1 MKINNEVVFSN
12 DLVSKYEKEH
22 DENKFWNK
30 IKKVGS
36 KIGVTPIYLVFILY
50 HSIKSSSIPIMNKA
64 PIIGALGY
72 FTSFIDVVPDITPL
86 VGYCDD
92 LTIIVGALAA
102 IATQITEEIREE
114 AKGSA
119 RKIFPEITDEEFTII
134 DNMYKK
140 SGDAVNTANTMKKMK
155 KDTRKN
161 NFNDKK

>member
-1 MKINNEVVFSN
+1 MKMDKEVVFSN
-12 DLVSKYEKEH
+12 ELVSKYEKEH
-22 DENKFWNK
+22 DEDKFLDK

-36 KIGVTPIYLVFILY
+36 KIGVTPIYLVFLLY
-50 HSIKSSSIPIMNKA
+50 HSIKSSTIPMINKA

-72 FTSFIDVVPDITPL
+72 FISLIDIVPDITPL
-86 VGYCDD
+86 LGYCDD
-92 LTIIVGALAA
+92 VSIVVGALAA

-119 RKIFPEITDEEFTII
+119 RKIFPEITDEEFSII

-140 SGDAVNTANTMKKMK
+140 SGDVVNTANTIKNMK

-161 NFNDKK
+161 

>member
-12 DLVSKYEKEH
+12 ELVSKYEKEH

-36 KIGVTPIYLVFILY
+36 KIGVTPIYLVFLLY
-50 HSIKSSSIPIMNKA
+50 HSIKSSSIPMMNKA

-72 FTSFIDVVPDITPL
+72 FISFIDVVPDITLL

-92 LTIIVGALAA
+92 VTIIVGALAA
-102 IATQITEEIREE
+102 IATQIREE

-119 RKIFPEITDEEFTII
+119 RKIFPEITDEEFSII

-140 SGDAVNTANTMKKMK
+140 SEDVVNIANTMKEIK
-155 KDTRKN
+155 KDTRNNKN
-161 NFNDKK
+161 NEK